1 MFVFSKKK
9 CISFHYLV
17 NIRKTTLY
25 IGSFFLNAV
34 WLFVY
39 VAIYSKKDDYDAYS
53 QGCAFSK
60 ARLISYVMIW
70 CTICAYWFI
79 RMPVALFITW
89 FLSWFCVKLMLTDV
103 IISLICSTICA
114 TVANLI
120 NLCCKMHYSIF
131 DVQNNCSR

>member
-1 MFVFSKKK
+1 MLIARAFALSKARLKIVNVCFLNKKKK

-39 VAIYSKKDDYDAYS
+39 IAIYSKKDDYDAYS

-60 ARLISYVMIW
+60 ARLKIEVPCHSRCGTRKID
-70 CTICAYWFI
+70 
-79 RMPVALFITW
+79 P
-89 FLSWFCVKLMLTDV
+89 
-103 IISLICSTICA
+103 SLIKSSKRRA
-114 TVANLI
+114 
-120 NLCCKMHYSIF
+120 
-131 DVQNNCSR
+131 